1 MTEAGIY
8 FMWHC
13 SSPQYSVCQL
23 IESSSPLPHSYSQ
36 LCDLLRSAC
45 GIKHDTQSGSEQ
57 ENCWGRER
65 LTVSHQNIHHPAEC
79 HFWPAH
85 GQKTL
90 PLSRLC
96 AIAGGGGG
104 GHMAPSRPCSSY
116 DRCQLASSVHPL
128 HSVLVKDAACQLQS
142 HNCRLKMNV

>member
-13 SSPQYSVCQL
+13 SNPQYSVCQL

-45 GIKHDTQSGSEQ
+45 GIKHDTQSGPEQ

-96 AIAGGGGG
+96 AIAGGG